1 MEEDIKLYND
11 FILGKNESFEK
22 IIDKYK
28 EKLIYFIQRFVK
40 SIDIAEDISQDVFV
54 YMLINKKEYDFKYSL
69 KTYLYTIGKS
79 RALNYLKRESKIL
92 PIDESNLYDDD
103 LEEKIFYKERTTNL
117 KKAINKLS
125 SKYQLAIY
133 LVDVEELQYKDIC
146 KILNKSLPQVKM
158 LIHRARK
165 KLKYILSQE
174 VNKYEE

>member
-125 SKYQLAIY
+125 SEHQLAIY